1 MKGYTVS
8 FGYMG
13 YLPTLGRYLLFCSED
28 EYAERFRE
36 EEQYDTDT
44 QGTSGEA
51 QEGS

>member
-13 YLPTLGRYLLFCSED
+13 YLPSVGRYLLFCSED

-36 EEQYDTDT
+36 EEQYDT
-44 QGTSGEA
+44 QETSGEA